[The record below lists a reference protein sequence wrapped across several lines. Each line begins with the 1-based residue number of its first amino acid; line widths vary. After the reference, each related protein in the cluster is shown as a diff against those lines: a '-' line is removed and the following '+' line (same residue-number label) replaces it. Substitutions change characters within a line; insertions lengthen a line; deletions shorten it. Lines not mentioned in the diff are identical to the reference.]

1 MKITTELNQLI
12 VLCFFLHNLCN
23 DPNYIEINKAKMQ
36 KGLPSKDTIIQSSKK
51 QRMATANRVHDQID
65 RPEGRNQIFS
75 QTLNC
80 QS

>member
-1 MKITTELNQLI
+1 M
-12 VLCFFLHNLCN
+12 
-23 DPNYIEINKAKMQ
+23 EINKAKMQ
-36 KGLPSKDTIIQSSKK
+36 KGLPSKDKIIQSSKK

-75 QTLNC
+75 QILNC